1 MDFSTGDAGR
11 SGIDAKVIVSIC
23 SNVYGSFGLPDIV
36 KRDDFRF
43 FRDFL
48 FLKHNINKG
57 CHTGIVSMMSNLY
70 FNIIGLIV
78 VVGVFFVV

>member
-23 SNVYGSFGLPDIV
+23 SNVYGSFGLSDIV

-43 FRDFL
+43 FSGFL
-48 FLKHNINKG
+48 
-57 CHTGIVSMMSNLY
+57 VSKTQQK
-70 FNIIGLIV
+70 
-78 VVGVFFVV
+78 